1 MKVYKITDKD
11 NCTNSGRTLW
21 GENVTLKRE
30 GKGEL
35 DLLPKRVLR
44 CYRDPYLAVF
54 MSPIYDKYNPIK
66 LWEAETTIIIYDDG
80 TMSDVRE
87 LTTIRQIPLPELT
100 IEQRVKIAAKCAL
113 QVCNEGT
120 KLFDWSLEWVTG
132 TNRSSASAWDAAID
146 AKATNPIVWRAA
158 GAAALLGMFLEHIKA
173 TDRNAG
179 NSGIWNTRVF
189 ARVEALAAEAAILTA
204 VALGDDMGYMD
215 IIDTI
220 HHVIVE
226 DNYIKS
232 RIGEVEEKVDEQILE
247 QNMIGLREAARNHI
261 CTWEPP
267 LDVKPTILHFLENA
281 PFNRRAAV
289 IDEMVK
295 HLAAENSKLTENVV
309 WSNIMELKKA
319 GKVTIS
325 RAQDSNA
332 KVVKLV

>member
-11 NCTNSGRTLW
+11 NCTNRGRTLW

-66 LWEAETTIIIYDDG
+66 LWEAETPIIIYDDG

-100 IEQRVKIAAKCAL
+100 INQRVTIAVKCAG
-113 QVCNEGT
+113 VVFIDT
-120 KLFDWSLEWVTG
+120 KFGNWALRWEIGKD
-132 TNRSSASAWDAAID
+132 RSAASAWDAAID
-146 AKATNPIVWRAA
+146 AKATNPIAWRAA
-158 GAAALLGMFLEHIKA
+158 GAAALMGNFIEHMA
-173 TDRNAG
+173 ADSA
-179 NSGIWNTRVF
+179 IWNTTRVL
-189 ARVEALAAEAAILTA
+189 ARVEALAAEAVILIAIATGNDIA
-204 VALGDDMGYMD
+204 GSD
-215 IIDTI
+215 IIDMI
-220 HHVIVE
+220 HHVMVE
-226 DNYIKS
+226 DNYRKS
-232 RIGEVEEKVDEQILE
+232 HINDIEEKVDEYILE
-247 QNMIGLREAARNHI
+247 QNIIGLREAARNHI

-267 LDVKPTILHFLENA
+267 PDAKPVILHFLENA
-281 PFNRRAAV
+281 PCNCRAAV
-289 IDEMVK
+289 IDEIVR
-295 HLAAENSKLTENVV
+295 ACSAENPKLTENVV
-309 WSNIMELKKA
+309 WYDIRELKKE
-319 GKVTIS
+319 GKVTVS